1 MQIFR
6 WIPTAQLLQLE
17 CIEQF
22 YAAALF
28 RSVGCRSMLLL
39 VVNRV
44 GGRQSRHE
52 YICNWQHKS
61 FFPAAKHDRTTYQ
74 PIDRRGVSG
83 WNKEH
88 TNAFHGSL
96 KLNLPTNKI
105 LRWNMEKLHSHFS
118 TSFAVAAF
126 IKLLCS
132 IVLCSSFE
140 GKKEEKGNMKY
151 KLISE
156 PIIRKHL
163 VKHSLDFPLRNG
175 TILWISGID
184 EW

>member
-1 MQIFR
+1 
-6 WIPTAQLLQLE
+6 
-17 CIEQF
+17 
-22 YAAALF
+22 
-28 RSVGCRSMLLL
+28 
-39 VVNRV
+39 
-44 GGRQSRHE
+44 
-52 YICNWQHKS
+52 
-61 FFPAAKHDRTTYQ
+61 
-74 PIDRRGVSG
+74 
-83 WNKEH
+83 
-88 TNAFHGSL
+88 
-96 KLNLPTNKI
+96 
-105 LRWNMEKLHSHFS
+105 MEKLHSHFS
-118 TSFAVAAF
+118 TSFAAAAF

-132 IVLCSSFE
+132 IMLCSSFE